1 MCLRVWVIRP
11 SGLGILVYV
20 QEADRK
26 FPHATFQYSW
36 YQSTIVPETLGV
48 AASSGPEL
56 GGDVD
61 LDKVDG
67 ELKVSLAVGQ

>member
-1 MCLRVWVIRP
+1 MYKKQLENSPTQPCNFR
-11 SGLGILVYV
+11 GI
-20 QEADRK
+20 K
-26 FPHATFQYSW
+26 
-36 YQSTIVPETLGV
+36 STIVPETLGV

-61 LDKVDG
+61 LDEVDG